1 MSVESGEACGWCTLD
16 APMHS
21 MYTESCTDFPVS
33 RADTSAKRGQRQI
46 FHHSIHG
53 GKIQNIHE
61 TWNFFFSPTCS
72 FAISV
77 LIFGMC
83 RVVNEMQVSCGVL
96 S

>member
-1 MSVESGEACGWCTLD
+1 MSRVERHAAGVHLMHRCTRCKQNRVQTFRSVELTLQRREGNVKFFITQF
-16 APMHS
+16 
-21 MYTESCTDFPVS
+21 TEEKF
-33 RADTSAKRGQRQI
+33 KI
-46 FHHSIHG
+46 FT
-53 GKIQNIHE
+53 K
-61 TWNFFFSPTCS
+61 FFSPTCS